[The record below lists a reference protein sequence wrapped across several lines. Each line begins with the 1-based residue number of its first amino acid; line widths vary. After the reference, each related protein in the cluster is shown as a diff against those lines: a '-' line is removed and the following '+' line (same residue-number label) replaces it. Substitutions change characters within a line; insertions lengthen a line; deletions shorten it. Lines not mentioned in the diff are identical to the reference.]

1 MGNKYYAPGDARA
14 ARVRDL
20 FAAVAPRYDL
30 INDVQSFGLHRV
42 WKRRLVR
49 LARPQPGERALDVC
63 CGTGDIAFRL
73 AGAGARV
80 VGVDFSESMLA
91 VARERAKQWRARRGH
106 AAQWPDQPGE
116 GAPRFAQG
124 DAQALAFADGSF
136 DVVTVGY
143 GLRNL
148 ASWEQGLREMWRVA
162 KPGGRVLVLDFGK
175 PEQALWRA
183 IYFFYLRRVA
193 PLWGRLF
200 CGDAQAYGYILE
212 SLRAYPAQRGVDAKL
227 RELGAAEARLYN
239 LLGGVMG
246 INYAR
251 KG

>member
-1 MGNKYYAPGDARA
+1 
-14 ARVRDL
+14 
-20 FAAVAPRYDL
+20 
-30 INDVQSFGLHRV
+30 
-42 WKRRLVR
+42 
-49 LARPQPGERALDVC
+49 
-63 CGTGDIAFRL
+63 
-73 AGAGARV
+73 
-80 VGVDFSESMLA
+80 MLA
-91 VARERAKQWRARRGH
+91 VARERAKQWMARRGH
-106 AAQWPDQPGE
+106 EAQLPDQPGD

-175 PEQALWRA
+175 PEQVLWRA

-193 PLWGRLF
+193 PLWGKLF